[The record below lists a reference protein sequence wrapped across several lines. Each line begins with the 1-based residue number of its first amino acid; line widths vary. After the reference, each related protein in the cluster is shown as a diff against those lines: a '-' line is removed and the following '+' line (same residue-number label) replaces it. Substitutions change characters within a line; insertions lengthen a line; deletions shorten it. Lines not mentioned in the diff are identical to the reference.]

1 MVRRG
6 AKHDGGYLIPASSKA
21 DLLIS
26 FGLGNDWKFELDLI
40 RYGHV
45 KQFIVFDHSQNL
57 RRYFITF
64 RKRFNLKNF
73 NLMALFYRFIILN
86 RYLRDFIISNNVHIQ
101 KKITLNGN
109 LEKSFSD
116 LNEISVTEV
125 FKEFANSL
133 DTKVILKVDI
143 EGDEFDIIDQV
154 LNHKNQ
160 ITILIIEYHDITQ
173 KQEEMKKNLVKLK
186 SVFTLIHSHV
196 NNYGTLNSFGIPQ
209 MCEFTFINKAYFIG
223 DVKIDKLPRQGL
235 DYATTPFREDYNL
248 IFRE

>member
-1 MVRRG
+1 M
-6 AKHDGGYLIPASSKA
+6 
-21 DLLIS
+21 
-26 FGLGNDWKFELDLI
+26 
-40 RYGHV
+40 
-45 KQFIVFDHSQNL
+45 FDHSQNF
-57 RRYFITF
+57 REYFNAF

-73 NLMALFYRFIILN
+73 NLKALLYRFILLN
-86 RYLRDFIISNNVHIQ
+86 RYFRDFILSGNIHIQ
-101 KKITLNGN
+101 KKITLNGG

-125 FKEFANSL
+125 FKKFANSL
-133 DTKVILKVDI
+133 DIKVILKVDI

-154 LNHKNQ
+154 LNHENQ
-160 ITILIIEYHDITQ
+160 ITIFIVEFHDITE
-173 KQEEMKKNLVKLK
+173 KQDEMKKNLDKLK

-209 MCEFTFINKAYFIG
+209 MCEFTFINKVYFIG

-235 DYATTPFREDYNL
+235 DYATTPFRDDYNL